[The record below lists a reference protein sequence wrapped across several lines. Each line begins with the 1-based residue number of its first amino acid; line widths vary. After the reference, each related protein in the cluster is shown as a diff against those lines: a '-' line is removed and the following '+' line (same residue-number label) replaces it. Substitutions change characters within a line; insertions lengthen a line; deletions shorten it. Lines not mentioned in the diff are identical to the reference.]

1 MAVGNR
7 HRRLNRHPTPLDH
20 QEFPKPSL
28 IPCNLSERDQARG
41 SGDGSLKR
49 ATTAGYRGDR
59 RRHSGSGTARRAGIP
74 SARSGQKNLMGVIV
88 KVRFRRSEGMGSIS
102 AIARDLNR
110 LRKIMPKSRKL
121 PRSIFFLCPG
131 RLFLTPDR
139 AFILIFEEARDL
151 AGFEGDFILFT
162 PKELSPRFL
171 FHPRG

>member
-1 MAVGNR
+1 VATAVSKE
-7 HRRLNRHPTPLDH
+7 RRRRDIVATEGGIAVREQQDG
-20 QEFPKPSL
+20 QEFP
-28 IPCNLSERDQARG
+28 ARE
-41 SGDGSLKR
+41 
-49 ATTAGYRGDR
+49 AGK
-59 RRHSGSGTARRAGIP
+59 
-74 SARSGQKNLMGVIV
+74 KNLMGVIV

-110 LRKIMPKSRKL
+110 LRQIMPKSRKL

-139 AFILIFEEARDL
+139 AFILIFEEAYDL
-151 AGFEGDFILFT
+151 EGFEGDFILFT